1 MKRDGYIIE
10 EIVEQS
16 NLEAAFDSVVSGKKR
31 KSLNE
36 GKWLI
41 AHRESFLEIVR
52 QEFLSGKLT
61 FLPYHRKPTA
71 TELKNGGYKEK
82 TIHEA
87 GKVRI
92 LQVFCMAARIKIN
105 ACMSV
110 VDKHL
115 HRRYIRT
122 TSASIKNRGMHDL
135 KQCIERDMKEDPT
148 LRYWYKFDIRK
159 FYDTVRQDF
168 VMHAL
173 RRVFK
178 DEKLLGIMEQFV
190 YLMPDGISIS
200 IGQRSSQGEGNILL
214 SINLDHYLKDRFRVK
229 HFYRYCDDG
238 LVGSST
244 KLYLWNVRDLTHER
258 IESIGQTI
266 KPNERVFPIEEGLDF
281 LGYVIIP
288 TYDEN
293 GKQQLHSRLRK
304 RVKQSFCRKI
314 AHVKSRKRRREL
326 IGSFYGMAKHAN
338 CRNLMKKVLTKK
350 EMIKLS
356 DLGIT
361 YTPTDGKKRFHGD
374 KVRLS
379 AIVNQE
385 IEIHDFERGVKTPHG
400 ADRYLV
406 SFRDVRTQKWG
417 KFFTVREE
425 MKQILDKIA
434 AKGDVW
440 PVLVTVKAEPYENGG
455 GFHYYFSN
463 D

>member
-1 MKRDGYIIE
+1 MKRDGFIIE
-10 EIVEQS
+10 EIVEQR
-16 NLEAAFDSVVSGKKR
+16 NLEDAFDSVVKGTKR
-31 KSLNE
+31 KNLRE

-41 AHRESFLEIVR
+41 AHRAEFLEIVR

-61 FLPYHRKPTA
+61 FLPYHRKPTK
-71 TELKNGGYKEK
+71 EEIRNGGYKEK
-82 TIHEA
+82 IIKEA
-87 GKVRI
+87 GKTRT

-105 ACMSV
+105 ACMTV

-115 HRRYIRT
+115 QRRYIRT

-135 KQCIERDMKEDPT
+135 KQCIERDMREDPT
-148 LRYWYKFDIRK
+148 LLYWYKFDIRK

-168 VMHAL
+168 VMYAL

-190 YLMPDGISIS
+190 RLMPNGIGIS
-200 IGQRSSQGEGNILL
+200 IGQRSSQGEGNLLL
-214 SINLDHYLKDRFRVK
+214 STNLDHYLKDRYGIK
-229 HFYRYCDDG
+229 YFYRYCDDG
-238 LVGSST
+238 LIGSST
-244 KLYLWNVRDLTHER
+244 KLYLWETRGIVHER

-281 LGYVIIP
+281 LGYVIRPFIDEHGNRQ
-288 TYDEN
+288 TY
-293 GKQQLHSRLRK
+293 SRLRK
-304 RVKQSFCRKI
+304 RVKQSFCRKL
-314 AHVKSRKRRREL
+314 AKVKSRKRRREL

-338 CRNLMKKVLTKK
+338 CRNLLKKILTRK

-361 YTPTDGKKRFHGD
+361 YTLTDGKKRFHGD

-406 SFRDVRTQKWG
+406 SFKEVRTGKWG
-417 KFFTVREE
+417 KFFTNSDE
-425 MKQILDKIA
+425 MKHILDAIA

-440 PVLVTVKAEPYENGG
+440 PVLATIKAEPFENGG